1 MLAQTNLS
9 FKKMDKKIIKFFDEI
24 SKLSKKQQKT
34 VSDLSYFQY
43 QVISYLRQEKKDKIV
58 NLINLDKK
66 TSRAQR
72 YRYIKHLI
80 KTGLC
85 KTDKLGFITLN

>member
-1 MLAQTNLS
+1 
-9 FKKMDKKIIKFFDEI
+9 MDKKIIKFFDEI

-43 QVISYLRQEKKDKIV
+43 QVISYLRQTKKDKIV

-72 YRYIKHLI
+72 
-80 KTGLC
+80 
-85 KTDKLGFITLN
+85 

>member
-1 MLAQTNLS
+1 
-9 FKKMDKKIIKFFDEI
+9 MDKKIIKFFDEI

-43 QVISYLRQEKKDKIV
+43 QVISYLRQTKKDKIV

-66 TSRAQR
+66 TSRAQK